1 MSIFM
6 QGKLDKTDRLLVQ
19 ALQDN
24 ARLTSGEL
32 AQRVNL
38 SQSPSWRR
46 IKHLED
52 EGVITGY
59 HAALDRRAV
68 GFGVLAFV
76 MVAIDHQN
84 EESSLNFEKAV
95 CAIPEVVMF
104 HGISGPEDFLLVI
117 VARDLDAYSDLLQ
130 RKLHRLPGVRQV
142 HTHFS
147 LQEFKGRI
155 GGLPVPL

>member
-1 MSIFM
+1 MSSE
-6 QGKLDKTDRLLVQ
+6 LDKTDRLLVR
-19 ALQDN
+19 ALQEN

-52 EGVITGY
+52 
-59 HAALDRRAV
+59 D
-68 GFGVLAFV
+68 
-76 MVAIDHQN
+76 
-84 EESSLNFEKAV
+84 V

-117 VARDLDAYSDLLQ
+117 VARDLDAYSELLQ
-130 RKLHRLPGVRQV
+130 HKLHRLPGVRQV